1 MINLEVSNGKASERE
16 LEESGF
22 GNSYYSVHVCR
33 YLSDSFHLISD
44 TMLSKEL
51 VVGNILLYTP
61 IVLFLTG
68 LLYGFFHGFS
78 PSLLALVLLLYPVT
92 IFFFKE
98 WIILYQIVYTL
109 CALIGNGVGA
119 LLFSLRKKMRKNP

>member
-1 MINLEVSNGKASERE
+1 MER
-16 LEESGF
+16 LQKESWKSLAVVALVILFMYAGI
-22 GNSYYSVHVCR
+22 
-33 YLSDSFHLISD
+33 YLIAFHLISD

-51 VVGNILLYTP
+51 VVGNILLYIP

-68 LLYGFFHGFS
+68 LLYGFFNGFP

-109 CALIGNGVGA
+109 CALIGNGIGA
-119 LLFSLRKKMRKNP
+119 LLFTQKKKMKKNP

>member
-1 MINLEVSNGKASERE
+1 MEKLRKESWKNLVLATLIILSMYAGI
-16 LEESGF
+16 
-22 GNSYYSVHVCR
+22 
-33 YLSDSFHLISD
+33 YLIAFHLISD
-44 TMLSKEL
+44 TMLSKVL

-78 PSLLALVLLLYPVT
+78 PSLLALALLLYPVT

-109 CALIGNGVGA
+109 CALIGNGIGA
-119 LLFSLRKKMRKNP
+119 QLFYLRKKSKKNP

>member
-1 MINLEVSNGKASERE
+1 MEKLRKESWKNLVLATLIVLSMYAG
-16 LEESGF
+16 
-22 GNSYYSVHVCR
+22 V
-33 YLSDSFHLISD
+33 YLIAFHLISD
-44 TMLSKEL
+44 TMVSKEL

>member
-1 MINLEVSNGKASERE
+1 MER
-16 LEESGF
+16 LQKKSWKSLAVVALIILFMYAGI
-22 GNSYYSVHVCR
+22 
-33 YLSDSFHLISD
+33 YLIAFHLISD

-51 VVGNILLYTP
+51 VVGNILLYIP

-68 LLYGFFHGFS
+68 LLYGFFNGFS

-109 CALIGNGVGA
+109 CALIGNGIGA
-119 LLFSLRKKMRKNP
+119 LLFTQRKKMKKNP

>member
-1 MINLEVSNGKASERE
+1 MEKLRKESWKNLVLATLIVLSMYAGI
-16 LEESGF
+16 
-22 GNSYYSVHVCR
+22 
-33 YLSDSFHLISD
+33 YLIAFHLISD

-68 LLYGFFHGFS
+68 LLYGFFNGFS

-92 IFFFKE
+92 IFFFRE
-98 WIILYQIVYTL
+98 WIVLYQIVYTL
-109 CALIGNGVGA
+109 CALIGNGIGA
-119 LLFSLRKKMRKNP
+119 LLFTQRKKMKKNP

>member
-1 MINLEVSNGKASERE
+1 
-16 LEESGF
+16 
-22 GNSYYSVHVCR
+22 
-33 YLSDSFHLISD
+33 
-44 TMLSKEL
+44 MLSKEL

>member
-1 MINLEVSNGKASERE
+1 MEKLRKESWKNLVLATLIVLSMYAG
-16 LEESGF
+16 
-22 GNSYYSVHVCR
+22 V
-33 YLSDSFHLISD
+33 YLIAFHLISD

-68 LLYGFFHGFS
+68 LLYGFFNGFS

-109 CALIGNGVGA
+109 CALIGNGIGA

>member
-1 MINLEVSNGKASERE
+1 MER
-16 LEESGF
+16 LQKESWESLAVVALIILFMYAGI
-22 GNSYYSVHVCR
+22 
-33 YLSDSFHLISD
+33 YLIAFHLISD

-51 VVGNILLYTP
+51 VVGNILLP

-68 LLYGFFHGFS
+68 LLYGFFNGFS

-98 WIILYQIVYTL
+98 WIIPYQIVYTL
-109 CALIGNGVGA
+109 CALIGNGIGA
-119 LLFSLRKKMRKNP
+119 LLFTQRKKMKKNP

>member
-1 MINLEVSNGKASERE
+1 MER
-16 LEESGF
+16 LQKKSWKSLAVVALIILFMYAGI
-22 GNSYYSVHVCR
+22 
-33 YLSDSFHLISD
+33 YLIAFHLISD

-68 LLYGFFHGFS
+68 LLYGFFYGFS

-92 IFFFKE
+92 FFFLKE

-109 CALIGNGVGA
+109 CALIGNGIGA
-119 LLFSLRKKMRKNP
+119 LLFTQKKKMKKNP

>member
-1 MINLEVSNGKASERE
+1 MEKLRKESWKNLVLATLIILSMYAGI
-16 LEESGF
+16 
-22 GNSYYSVHVCR
+22 
-33 YLSDSFHLISD
+33 YLIAFHLISD

-68 LLYGFFHGFS
+68 LLYGFFHVFS

>member
-1 MINLEVSNGKASERE
+1 MER
-16 LEESGF
+16 LQKESWKSLAVVALIILFMYAGI
-22 GNSYYSVHVCR
+22 
-33 YLSDSFHLISD
+33 YLIAFHLISD

-68 LLYGFFHGFS
+68 LLYGLFNGFS

-109 CALIGNGVGA
+109 CALIGNGIGA
-119 LLFSLRKKMRKNP
+119 LLFTQRKKMKKNP

>member
-1 MINLEVSNGKASERE
+1 MERFQKKSWKS
-16 LEESGF
+16 LAAVALIILFMYAGI
-22 GNSYYSVHVCR
+22 
-33 YLSDSFHLISD
+33 YLIAFHLISD

-51 VVGNILLYTP
+51 VVGNILLYIP

-68 LLYGFFHGFS
+68 LLYGFFNGFS

-98 WIILYQIVYTL
+98 WIILYQIVYTF
-109 CALIGNGVGA
+109 CALIGNGIGA
-119 LLFSLRKKMRKNP
+119 LLFTQRKKMNKNP

>member
-1 MINLEVSNGKASERE
+1 MER
-16 LEESGF
+16 LQKESWKSLAVVALIILFMYAGI
-22 GNSYYSVHVCR
+22 
-33 YLSDSFHLISD
+33 YLIAFHLISD

-61 IVLFLTG
+61 IVLFLTA
-68 LLYGFFHGFS
+68 LLYGLFNGFS

-92 IFFFKE
+92 FFFLKE

-109 CALIGNGVGA
+109 CALIGNVIGA
-119 LLFSLRKKMRKNP
+119 LLFTQRKKMKKNP

>member
-1 MINLEVSNGKASERE
+1 MER
-16 LEESGF
+16 LQKESWESLAVVALIILFMYAGI
-22 GNSYYSVHVCR
+22 
-33 YLSDSFHLISD
+33 YLIVFHLISD

-68 LLYGFFHGFS
+68 LLYGLFNGFS

-92 IFFFKE
+92 FFFLKE

-109 CALIGNGVGA
+109 CALIGNGIGA
-119 LLFSLRKKMRKNP
+119 LLFTQRKKMKKNP

>member
-1 MINLEVSNGKASERE
+1 M
-16 LEESGF
+16 ESLQKKSWKSLAVVAHIILFMYAGI
-22 GNSYYSVHVCR
+22 
-33 YLSDSFHLISD
+33 YLIAFHLISD

-61 IVLFLTG
+61 IVFFLTG
-68 LLYGFFHGFS
+68 LLYGFFNGFS

-109 CALIGNGVGA
+109 CALIGNGIGA
-119 LLFSLRKKMRKNP
+119 LLFTQKKKMKKNP

>member
-1 MINLEVSNGKASERE
+1 MEKLRK
-16 LEESGF
+16 ESWKSLAVVALIILFMYAGI
-22 GNSYYSVHVCR
+22 
-33 YLSDSFHLISD
+33 YLIAFHLISD

-51 VVGNILLYTP
+51 VVGNILLYPP

-68 LLYGFFHGFS
+68 LLYGFFNSFS

-109 CALIGNGVGA
+109 CALIGNGIGA
-119 LLFSLRKKMRKNP
+119 LLFAQRKKMNKNP

>member
-1 MINLEVSNGKASERE
+1 M
-16 LEESGF
+16 ESLQKKSWKSLAVVAHIILFMYAGI
-22 GNSYYSVHVCR
+22 
-33 YLSDSFHLISD
+33 YLIAFHLISD

-61 IVLFLTG
+61 IVFFLTG
-68 LLYGFFHGFS
+68 LLYGFFNGFS
-78 PSLLALVLLLYPVT
+78 PNLLALVLLLYPVT

-109 CALIGNGVGA
+109 CALIGNGIGA
-119 LLFSLRKKMRKNP
+119 LLFTQKKKMKKNP

>member
-1 MINLEVSNGKASERE
+1 MER
-16 LEESGF
+16 LQKESWKSLAVVALIILFMYAGI
-22 GNSYYSVHVCR
+22 
-33 YLSDSFHLISD
+33 YLIAFHLISD

-68 LLYGFFHGFS
+68 LLYGLFNGFS

-98 WIILYQIVYTL
+98 WIILYQIVYTF
-109 CALIGNGVGA
+109 CALIGNGIGA
-119 LLFSLRKKMRKNP
+119 LLFTQRKKMNKNP

>member
-1 MINLEVSNGKASERE
+1 MEKLRKESWKNLVLATLIILSMYAGI
-16 LEESGF
+16 
-22 GNSYYSVHVCR
+22 
-33 YLSDSFHLISD
+33 YLIAFHLISD

-68 LLYGFFHGFS
+68 LLYGFFHGFF

-109 CALIGNGVGA
+109 CALIGNGIGA

>member
-1 MINLEVSNGKASERE
+1 MEKLRKESWKNLVLATLIVLSMYADI
-16 LEESGF
+16 
-22 GNSYYSVHVCR
+22 
-33 YLSDSFHLISD
+33 YLIAFHLISD

-68 LLYGFFHGFS
+68 LLYGFFNGFS

>member
-1 MINLEVSNGKASERE
+1 M
-16 LEESGF
+16 ESLQKKSWKSLAVVALVILFMYAGI
-22 GNSYYSVHVCR
+22 
-33 YLSDSFHLISD
+33 YLIAFHLISD

-51 VVGNILLYTP
+51 VVGNILLYIP

-68 LLYGFFHGFS
+68 LLYGFFNGFS

-98 WIILYQIVYTL
+98 WIILYHIVYTL
-109 CALIGNGVGA
+109 CALIGNGIGA
-119 LLFSLRKKMRKNP
+119 LLPKFQVEISHP

>member
-1 MINLEVSNGKASERE
+1 MATLIVLSMYAGI
-16 LEESGF
+16 
-22 GNSYYSVHVCR
+22 
-33 YLSDSFHLISD
+33 YLIAFHLISD

-68 LLYGFFHGFS
+68 LLYGFFYGFS

-92 IFFFKE
+92 ILFFQE

-109 CALIGNGVGA
+109 CALIGNGIGA

>member
-1 MINLEVSNGKASERE
+1 MER
-16 LEESGF
+16 LQKKSWKSLAVVALIILFMYAGI
-22 GNSYYSVHVCR
+22 
-33 YLSDSFHLISD
+33 YLIAFHLISD

-51 VVGNILLYTP
+51 VVGNILLYIP
-61 IVLFLTG
+61 IVLFLTD
-68 LLYGFFHGFS
+68 LLYGFFNGFS

-109 CALIGNGVGA
+109 CALIGNGIGA
-119 LLFSLRKKMRKNP
+119 LLFTQKKKMKKNP

>member
-1 MINLEVSNGKASERE
+1 M
-16 LEESGF
+16 ESLQKKSWKSLAVVALIILFMYAGI
-22 GNSYYSVHVCR
+22 
-33 YLSDSFHLISD
+33 YLIAFHLISD

-68 LLYGFFHGFS
+68 LLYGLFNGFS

-109 CALIGNGVGA
+109 CALIGNGIGA
-119 LLFSLRKKMRKNP
+119 LLFTQKKKMKKNP

>member
-1 MINLEVSNGKASERE
+1 MEKLRKESWKNLVLATLIVLSIYAGI
-16 LEESGF
+16 
-22 GNSYYSVHVCR
+22 
-33 YLSDSFHLISD
+33 YLIAFHLISD

-68 LLYGFFHGFS
+68 LLYGFFNGFS

-92 IFFFKE
+92 IFFFKG

-109 CALIGNGVGA
+109 CALIGNGIGA

>member
-1 MINLEVSNGKASERE
+1 MATLIILSMYAGI
-16 LEESGF
+16 
-22 GNSYYSVHVCR
+22 
-33 YLSDSFHLISD
+33 YLIAFHLISD

-68 LLYGFFHGFS
+68 LLYGFFYGFS

>member
-1 MINLEVSNGKASERE
+1 M
-16 LEESGF
+16 ESLQKKSWKSLAVVALIILFMYAGI
-22 GNSYYSVHVCR
+22 
-33 YLSDSFHLISD
+33 YLIAFHLISD

-61 IVLFLTG
+61 IVLSLTG
-68 LLYGFFHGFS
+68 LLYGFFNGFS

-109 CALIGNGVGA
+109 CALIGNGIGA
-119 LLFSLRKKMRKNP
+119 LLFTQKKKMKKNP

>member
-1 MINLEVSNGKASERE
+1 M
-16 LEESGF
+16 ESLQKKSWKSLAVVALIILFMYAGI
-22 GNSYYSVHVCR
+22 
-33 YLSDSFHLISD
+33 YLIAFHLISD

-61 IVLFLTG
+61 IVFFLTG
-68 LLYGFFHGFS
+68 LLYGFFNGFS

-109 CALIGNGVGA
+109 CALIGNGIGA
-119 LLFSLRKKMRKNP
+119 LLFTQKKKMKKNP

>member
-1 MINLEVSNGKASERE
+1 MEKLRK
-16 LEESGF
+16 ESWKSLAVVALIILFMYAGI
-22 GNSYYSVHVCR
+22 
-33 YLSDSFHLISD
+33 YLIAFHLISD

-51 VVGNILLYTP
+51 VVGNILLYPP

-68 LLYGFFHGFS
+68 LLYGFFNSFS

-109 CALIGNGVGA
+109 CALIGNGIGA
-119 LLFSLRKKMRKNP
+119 LLFTQRKKMNKNP

>member
-1 MINLEVSNGKASERE
+1 MER
-16 LEESGF
+16 LQKESWESLAVVALIILFMYAGI
-22 GNSYYSVHVCR
+22 
-33 YLSDSFHLISD
+33 YLIAFHLISD

-51 VVGNILLYTP
+51 VVGNILLP

-68 LLYGFFHGFS
+68 LLYGFFNGFS

-109 CALIGNGVGA
+109 CALIGNGIGA
-119 LLFSLRKKMRKNP
+119 LLFTQKKKMKKNP

>member
-1 MINLEVSNGKASERE
+1 MEKLRK
-16 LEESGF
+16 ESWKSLAVVALIILFMYAGI
-22 GNSYYSVHVCR
+22 
-33 YLSDSFHLISD
+33 YLIAFHLISD

-51 VVGNILLYTP
+51 VVGNILLP

-68 LLYGFFHGFS
+68 LLYGFFNGFS

-109 CALIGNGVGA
+109 CALIGNGIGA
-119 LLFSLRKKMRKNP
+119 LLFTQRKKMKKNP

>member
-1 MINLEVSNGKASERE
+1 MEKLRKESWKNLAIVALIILSMYAGI
-16 LEESGF
+16 
-22 GNSYYSVHVCR
+22 
-33 YLSDSFHLISD
+33 YLIAFHLISD

-68 LLYGFFHGFS
+68 LLYGFFHGFSHGFS

>member
-1 MINLEVSNGKASERE
+1 MYAGI
-16 LEESGF
+16 
-22 GNSYYSVHVCR
+22 
-33 YLSDSFHLISD
+33 YLIAFHLISD

-68 LLYGFFHGFS
+68 PLCGFLNGFS
-78 PSLLALVLLLYPVT
+78 LSLLALVLLLYPVT

-109 CALIGNGVGA
+109 CALIGNGIGA
-119 LLFSLRKKMRKNP
+119 LLFTQRKKMKKNP

>member
-1 MINLEVSNGKASERE
+1 MEKLRK
-16 LEESGF
+16 ESWKSLAVVALIILFMYAGI
-22 GNSYYSVHVCR
+22 
-33 YLSDSFHLISD
+33 YLIAFHLISD

-51 VVGNILLYTP
+51 VVGNILLYTS

-68 LLYGFFHGFS
+68 LLYGFFNGFS

-109 CALIGNGVGA
+109 CALIGNGIGA
-119 LLFSLRKKMRKNP
+119 LLFTQKKKMKKNP

>member
-1 MINLEVSNGKASERE
+1 MER
-16 LEESGF
+16 LQKKSWKSLAVVALIILFMYAGI
-22 GNSYYSVHVCR
+22 
-33 YLSDSFHLISD
+33 YLIAFHLISD

-68 LLYGFFHGFS
+68 LLYGFFYGFS

-109 CALIGNGVGA
+109 CALIGNGIGA
-119 LLFSLRKKMRKNP
+119 LLFTQKKKMKKNP